1 METVNSMDMGA
12 KIRPQ
17 MPAGVEH
24 GLCSRY
30 RTTKSHCTSCAVV
43 CPVPG
48 AVRFAEQ
55 GAEITDACVGCGA
68 CASACPNGA
77 IRLKK
82 NDPQL
87 AERIRNRVRPGEA
100 FRVACPRAE
109 GKVDLVLPC
118 LSRLTEA
125 LLLEP
130 IRGGAARVE
139 LLDPGCSGCGLN
151 TAAPQWERALFL
163 AQALCESAG
172 FTASRVGRVQVSV
185 GEPQEIR
192 KASESPNPRR
202 AMFRAIAQKWQ
213 ETITVV
219 ATEAGEAGQKPAEA
233 FRDAVQR
240 HHGNP
245 KRTDLLQVLRA
256 LPGAEAR
263 SKSLL
268 ASGLPLADVEVGNQC
283 VGCNVCETLC
293 PVGALRHREANG
305 VYALDFSPALC
316 TGCRVCEAACF
327 YQAIHIRETVE
338 LSVLFDQPSVTLI
351 SAPRQ
356 TCRACRESF
365 LGKASE
371 FCPSCLASG
380 DRRES
385 IARRFF
391 LGGNQSDPL

>member
-1 METVNSMDMGA
+1 MDMLA
-12 KIRPQ
+12 KIRPEL
-17 MPAGVEH
+17 PASVEH
-24 GLCSRY
+24 GLCSRF

-48 AVRFAEQ
+48 AVQFAEQ

-77 IRLKK
+77 ICLKES
-82 NDPQL
+82 DPQL
-87 AERIRNRVRPGEA
+87 AERIRSRVRPGEA
-100 FRVACPRAE
+100 FRIACPRAE
-109 GKVDLVLPC
+109 GKVSLVVPC
-118 LSRLTEA
+118 LGRLTEA

-139 LLDPGCSGCGLN
+139 LLDPGCSGCGLQR
-151 TAAPQWERALFL
+151 AAPQWERVLFF
-163 AQALCESAG
+163 ARALCESAG
-172 FTASRVGRVQVSV
+172 FTVGRVGRVQVSA
-185 GEPQEIR
+185 GKPQEIR
-192 KASESPNPRR
+192 EASESPNPRR
-202 AMFRAIAQKWQ
+202 AMFRAIAEKWK
-213 ETITVV
+213 ETGTG
-219 ATEAGEAGQKPAEA
+219 AAAEDGETGQKPAEA
-233 FRDAVQR
+233 YRDAVQR

-245 KRTDLLQVLRA
+245 KRTELLQVLRA

-263 SKSLL
+263 PKSLL
-268 ASGLPLADVEVGNQC
+268 AAGLPLADVEVGSQC

-327 YQAIHIRETVE
+327 YQAIRIRETVE

-351 SAPRQ
+351 SALRQ
-356 TCRACRESF
+356 TCQTCRESF
-365 LGKASE
+365 LGEASE
-371 FCPSCLASG
+371 HSLSCLASG
-380 DRRES
+380 DRRDA

-391 LGGNQSDPL
+391 LGGNQSDQP

>member
-1 METVNSMDMGA
+1 MDMLA
-12 KIRPQ
+12 KIRPEL
-17 MPAGVEH
+17 PASVEH
-24 GLCSRY
+24 GLCSRF
-30 RTTKSHCTSCAVV
+30 RTTKSYCTSCAVV

-48 AVRFAEQ
+48 AVQFAGQ

-77 IRLKK
+77 ISLKES
-82 NDPQL
+82 DPQL
-87 AERIRNRVRPGEA
+87 AERIRSRVRPGET
-100 FRVACPRAE
+100 FRIACPRAE

-130 IRGGAARVE
+130 IRGGTARVE

-151 TAAPQWERALFL
+151 RAAPQWERALFL

-172 FTASRVGRVQVSV
+172 FTAGRVGRIQVPV
-185 GEPQEIR
+185 GRPQEIR
-192 KASESPNPRR
+192 EASESPNSRR
-202 AMFRAIAQKWQ
+202 AMFRAIAEKWK
-213 ETITVV
+213 ETGTGA
-219 ATEAGEAGQKPAEA
+219 ATEDGETGQKPAEV

-245 KRTDLLQVLRA
+245 KRTELLQVLRA

-263 SKSLL
+263 SKSLP
-268 ASGLPLADVEVGNQC
+268 AAGLPFADVEVGSQC

-293 PVGALRHREANG
+293 PVEALRHREANG
-305 VYALDFSPALC
+305 VYALDFYPALC

-327 YQAIHIRETVE
+327 HQAIRIRETVD

-356 TCRACRESF
+356 TCQACHESF
-365 LGKASE
+365 LGEASE
-371 FCPSCLASG
+371 HRLSCLASG
-380 DRRES
+380 DRRDA

-391 LGGNQSDPL
+391 LGGNQSDQP